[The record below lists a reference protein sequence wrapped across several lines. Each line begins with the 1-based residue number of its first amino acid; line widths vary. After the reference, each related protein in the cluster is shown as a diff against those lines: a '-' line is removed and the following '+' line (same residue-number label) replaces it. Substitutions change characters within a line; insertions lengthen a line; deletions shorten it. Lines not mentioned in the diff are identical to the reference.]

1 MPARSTQ
8 AAPAVTWIPA
18 ATAPPSMEAV
28 SVMSWDRAFA
38 VTRLISAGSRR
49 GVTDA
54 RTTPYAFCSTRMPNA
69 AGSSVTGLWM
79 AADIPQQSK
88 PRASRVPASR

>member
-18 ATAPPSMEAV
+18 ASAPPSMEAV
-28 SVMSWDRAFA
+28 SAMSWDRAFA
-38 VTRLISAGSRR
+38 ATSVISAGSRR

-54 RTTPYAFCSTRMPNA
+54 RTTP
-69 AGSSVTGLWM
+69 
-79 AADIPQQSK
+79 
-88 PRASRVPASR
+88 

>member
-18 ATAPPSMEAV
+18 ATAPPSKEAV
-28 SVMSWDRAFA
+28 KVKSWERAFA
-38 VTRLISAGSRR
+38 VTRVISAGSRR

-54 RTTPYAFCSTRMPNA
+54 RTTPYDFCSTRMPNA
-69 AGSSVTGLWM
+69 AGSSVTGLLI

>member
-8 AAPAVTWIPA
+8 AAPAVAWIPA
-18 ATAPPSMEAV
+18 ASAPPSMEAV
-28 SVMSWDRAFA
+28 RVKSWDRAFA

-69 AGSSVTGLWM
+69 AGSSVTGLLM

-88 PRASRVPASR
+88 PRASSVPASR

>member
-18 ATAPPSMEAV
+18 ASAPPIRETV
-28 SVMSWDRAFA
+28 KVMSWDRALA

-54 RTTPYAFCSTRMPNA
+54 RSTP
-69 AGSSVTGLWM
+69 
-79 AADIPQQSK
+79 
-88 PRASRVPASR
+88 